1 MLCGPGMKSIRSSL
15 LHLFQSIVAT
25 VAMSAGCVDSPEGPD
40 TSAVASA
47 GMLNGM
53 LNGFHYTEG
62 LAAFLATECPLL
74 HGRLLESGSL
84 AQAFPP
90 TFAAEI
96 ANPACERFMF
106 YTVQLMVP
114 WGQHLTL
121 SAGGAPVASF
131 AGAMG
136 LQHLVAQVHPQYAFA
151 QHAFQPAYP
160 AARKI
165 VTQGYAT
172 LTNGITRKVSYK
184 TNVPELDA
192 HRAPIEDAWPR
203 ELLQLVPFAPAGLAA
218 MASDPGFLAR
228 LPDFFNACAPH
239 LTNYD
244 YLTQP
249 AGGASPPP
257 EGYCPVPVVVRG
269 NLDFVEELVPGRSC
283 RILSPGEVV
292 TPGTTVSGDV
302 LVPDGGCPLIYY
314 AGREPSGIVYD
325 DRLNNP
331 PGTADGCNVTGPST
345 LTNCHF
351 DVALGGVPIPADYIA
366 HYVFNVEPLSL

>member
-1 MLCGPGMKSIRSSL
+1 MKLISASL
-15 LHLFQSIVAT
+15 LHHFQLIVAT
-25 VAMSAGCVDSPEGPD
+25 VAVSAGCVESPESPD

-53 LNGFHYTEG
+53 LNGFLHTEG
-62 LAAFLATECPLL
+62 LGAFLAGECPLL
-74 HGRLLESGSL
+74 HGRLLESGNL
-84 AQAFPP
+84 AQALPP
-90 TFAAEI
+90 TFVAEI
-96 ANPACERFMF
+96 AKPACERFMF
-106 YTVQLMVP
+106 YTAQLMVP
-114 WGQHLTL
+114 FGQSLTL
-121 SAGGAPVASF
+121 SAAGAPVASF

-136 LQHLVAQVHPQYAFA
+136 LQHLVAQVHPQYTFS
-151 QHAFQPAYP
+151 QHAFLPAYP

-203 ELLQLVPFAPAGLAA
+203 ELLQLVPFTPAGLAA
-218 MASDPGFLAR
+218 MASDPDFLAR

-249 AGGASPPP
+249 AAGSSQLPLP

-269 NLDFVEELVPGRSC
+269 NLDFVEDAVPGRSC
-283 RILSPGEVV
+283 RILSPGESV
-292 TPGTTVSGDV
+292 TSGTTVSGDV

-314 AGREPSGIVYD
+314 AGRDASATVYD
-325 DRLNNP
+325 DRLHNP

-351 DVALGGVPIPADYIA
+351 DVALGGVPVPADYIA